1 MEYSFRLLFA
11 GSRVTRCESCLLTFL
26 RTGHT
31 YPPGARHRDPV
42 SLGFTQPDIK
52 YEWNKLYVLGLHHR
66 TTPDGI
72 TNYIERISGYDV
84 EYVKWFK
91 PNGKAIVA
99 LQTERISGIYK
110 PWSKP
115 VLKAVSCNVTVIP
128 ALSIFVTFAASMK
141 TPR

>member
-1 MEYSFRLLFA
+1 MSGVHFPFVVCWQQ
-11 GSRVTRCESCLLTFL
+11 VTLCKSCLLTFL

-31 YPPGARHRDPV
+31 YQPGARHRDPV

-72 TNYIERISGYDV
+72 KNYIERISGYDV
-84 EYVKWFK
+84 KYVKMFK

-99 LQTERISGIYK
+99 LQTEKISGIYK
-110 PWSKP
+110 PLFKP
-115 VLKAVSCNVTVIP
+115 VLKAE
-128 ALSIFVTFAASMK
+128 L
-141 TPR
+141 